1 MKILRVNMNTLEIT
15 TEKLPAGME
24 FVAGRLLTAKI
35 LNDEVS
41 PSIDPL
47 SKDAKMIIATGPLA
61 GTNASSLGRL
71 SIGAKSPLTHGIK
84 EANVGGPAGQ
94 KIDRLG
100 IRAIIIE
107 DKPKDGGIYTLLLS
121 QDKIALESA
130 EAYKGLKTSDVAAQ
144 LREKIDRKATIV
156 SIGLG
161 GERRWKSAAIAFTDK
176 DGHSSRHAARGGL
189 GSVMGAKGLKAIVID
204 DRGTSPIELKDKKL
218 FRKAQKQYSD
228 LAKTDHQIQAM
239 SMMGTPAQ
247 IDTNRALG
255 SMPVFNY
262 GSEPLEGVNEINGQA
277 LMQLNK
283 ERGGKMDPCMPGCVV
298 ACSIVFKDKEGKHVT
313 SSYEYETIALM
324 GTNLGIVDPDA
335 VAHFDQIIDAIGID
349 SIELGS
355 AMGVAA
361 SAGKMKMG
369 DIDGVYKLLDEIEQG
384 TELGNALGDGVVAT
398 CKYLGVDRIPAF
410 KGQSMPAH
418 DGRAT
423 KSTGVTYVTS
433 PMGADHTAGISYED
447 PQNKKGQVD
456 RSLKMQIFCSMAD
469 TLGLCILSAP
479 SDPMRLFIYL
489 RGLLK
494 GRYGIDISANEL
506 FDLGKETLRQELKF
520 NEGTDFATANP
531 NPDFMRT
538 EKLAPMSAVFDV
550 DQDEIDT
557 LWDRLDDHRLIDSF
571 VEYPYISRYG
581 KLNALP
587 ETGLEEDKIFTQL
600 REMAV
605 EEDAQWKNGKCSGT
619 MYGGDPKIFEMIGRA
634 FELYTHVNVLQRDL
648 CPSQTK
654 FESEIIAMTVDFFNG
669 QAVQEHHPQ
678 EQACGVIGTGGTDS
692 ILGAVLAHRNKF
704 REERNITKP
713 EMIMA
718 QTAHTAFRKGAD
730 YFGLKLIE
738 APVDPVTT
746 QVDLDFVKAHMN
758 KNTIL
763 LVGSAGN
770 CPYGTIDPIKELSE
784 LALKHDIGMHVD
796 GCLGGFI
803 LPYGEQLG
811 YDIPVF
817 DFRLPGVTSIS
828 ADTHKYAYGPKG
840 TSVVCY
846 RDKSFRKYQYTTNPE
861 WTGGTYVSPGIGGSR
876 SGGIIAATWA
886 VMVTLGKKGYMERAR
901 KIFET
906 AYAMQKIVKKHP
918 ELRMMGSPSFCFSF
932 TSDEF
937 DIYHLND
944 YMKDHGWR
952 FNGQQYPSAIHMC
965 VTGPQT
971 QPGLVEEFEKDLAK
985 AVAYA
990 KKPDRLIAKS
1000 GALYGGQGSKTLTDF
1015 NDMDIIRTLM
1025 IEYMDDCLEQPDEWE
1040 PKP

>member
-1 MKILRVNMNTLEIT
+1 MKTLRVNMNRLEIT
-15 TEKLPAGME
+15 SEELSAGME
-24 FVAGRLLTAKI
+24 LVGGRRLTARI
-35 LNDEVS
+35 LSKEV
-41 PSIDPL
+41 PPATDPL
-47 SKDAKMIIATGPLA
+47 SKEAKLIIATGPLA

-94 KIDRLG
+94 KLDRLG

-107 DKPKDGGIYTLLLS
+107 DEPTDGGTYLLHLNK
-121 QDKIALESA
+121 DKFSLVSA
-130 EAYKGLKTSDVAAQ
+130 EAYKGKKTYDTAAL
-144 LREKIDRKATIV
+144 LREKFDPKSTIV

-161 GERRWKSAAIAFTDK
+161 GERRSKTAAITFTDK

-204 DRGTSPIELKDKKL
+204 DRGTSPITLKDKEI
-218 FRKAQKQYSD
+218 FRRTQKQFAS
-228 LAKTDHQIQAM
+228 LAKTDQQLIGM
-239 SMMGTPAQ
+239 SSMGTPGV
-247 IDTNRALG
+247 IGALREIG

-262 GSEPLEGVNEINGQA
+262 GSEHLEGVDGITGEA
-277 LMQLNK
+277 LMEIGK
-283 ERGGKMDPCMPGCVV
+283 KRGGSMDPCMPGCVIG
-298 ACSIVFKDKEGKHVT
+298 CSMVWKDASGKHIT

-324 GTNLGIVDPDA
+324 GTNLGIVDPDVIA
-335 VAHFDQIIDAIGID
+335 RFDRIVDEIGLDTID
-349 SIELGS
+349 LGS

-369 DIDGVYKLLDEIEQG
+369 DIDGAFKLLEEIEQG
-384 TELGNALGDGVVAT
+384 TEFGLVLSDGVAAT
-398 CKYLGVDRIPAF
+398 CKHLGIDRVPAF
-410 KGQSMPAH
+410 KGQAMPAH
-418 DGRAT
+418 DARAT
-423 KSTGVTYVTS
+423 KATGVTYFTS

-447 PQNKKGQVD
+447 PQATEGQVD
-456 RSLKMQIFCSMAD
+456 RSLKIQIFIALAD
-469 TLGLCILSAP
+469 AIGLCMLAAP
-479 SDPMRLFIYL
+479 SDPTRILIYL

-494 GRYGIDISANEL
+494 GRYGLDVSANEL
-506 FDLGKETLRQELKF
+506 FEMGKETLQLELKY
-520 NEGTDFATANP
+520 NEGTDVATAHP
-531 NPDFMRT
+531 NPDFVRT
-538 EKLAPMSAVFDV
+538 EELAPMSALFDI
-550 DQDEIDT
+550 DEDEVNSI
-557 LWDRLDDHRLIDSF
+557 WDRLEPARLMDTM
-571 VEYPYISRYG
+571 VKYPYVKRYG
-581 KLNALP
+581 NIKALP
-587 ETGLEEDKIFTQL
+587 ESGMDQETIFSQL
-600 REMAV
+600 KEMAV

-654 FESEIIAMTVDFFNG
+654 FESEIIAMAVDFMNG
-669 QAVQEHHPQ
+669 QAVKEHHPN
-678 EQACGVIGTGGTDS
+678 EKACGVIGTGGTDS
-692 ILGAVLAHRNKF
+692 IISAVLAHRNKYKK
-704 REERNITKP
+704 ERGITDP

-718 QTAHTAFRKGAD
+718 HTAHTAFRKGAS
-730 YFGLKLIE
+730 YFGVKLIE

-746 QVDLDFVKAHMN
+746 KLDMDFVKEHIN
-758 KNTIL
+758 SNTIL
-763 LVGSAGN
+763 LVGTAGN
-770 CPYGTIDPIKELSE
+770 YPYGTIDPIDELSE
-784 LALKHDIGMHVD
+784 LALKHDIGLHVD

-811 YDIPVF
+811 YDIPPF

-861 WTGGTYVSPGIGGSR
+861 WVGGTYVSPGIGGSR

-886 VMVTLGKKGYMERAR
+886 VMVSLGKKGYMERAK

-906 AYAMQKIVKKHP
+906 AFIMQESVKKHP
-918 ELRMMGSPSFCFSF
+918 ELRMMGSPTFCFSF

-944 YMKDHGWR
+944 FMKDRGWR

-971 QPGLVEEFEKDLAK
+971 QPGLAEEFDKDLAE
-985 AVAYA
+985 AVVYA
-990 KKPDRLIAKS
+990 KNPEHNIAKS
-1000 GALYGGQGSKTLTDF
+1000 GALYGGAGSKAVTEY
-1015 NDMDIIRTLM
+1015 NDMDM
-1025 IEYMDDCLEQPDEWE
+1025 IHDIMVEYQDDCLEQPDE
-1040 PKP
+1040 

>member
-1 MKILRVNMNTLEIT
+1 MKILRVNMNRLEIT
-15 TEKLPAGME
+15 TEAVPAGQE
-24 FVAGRLLTAKI
+24 IIGGRGLTAKI
-35 LNDEVS
+35 LTSEV
-41 PSIDPL
+41 PPATDPL
-47 SKDAKMIIATGPLA
+47 SKEAKLVVATGPLA

-94 KIDRLG
+94 KLDRLG

-107 DKPKDGGIYTLLLS
+107 DEPQDGGVYLLYLS
-121 QDKIALESA
+121 KDKISLESA
-130 EAYKGLKTSDVAAQ
+130 EAYKGRKTDDVAA
-144 LREKIDRKATIV
+144 LLHEKIDRKATIV

-161 GERRWKSAAIAFTDK
+161 GERRWKSAAITFTDM

-189 GSVMGAKGLKAIVID
+189 GSVMGAKGLKAMVID
-204 DRGTSPIELKDKKL
+204 DRGTSPVKLEDKTI
-218 FRKAQKQYSD
+218 FRKAQKQYAE
-228 LAKTDHQIQAM
+228 LAKTDHMLKGM
-239 SMMGTPAQ
+239 SSMGTPGIIEPLRQ
-247 IDTNRALG
+247 IG
-255 SMPVFNY
+255 SMPVYNY
-262 GSEPLEGVNEINGQA
+262 GSEPLEGVDAISGEA
-277 LMQLNK
+277 LRKLGK
-283 ERGGKMDPCMPGCVV
+283 ERGGSMAPCMPGCVV
-298 ACSIVFKDKEGKHVT
+298 GCSIVFNDAQGKHVT

-324 GTNLGIVDPDA
+324 GTNLGIVDPDV
-335 VAHFDQIIDAIGID
+335 VAHFDRIVDAIGID

-369 DIDGVYKLLDEIEQG
+369 DSDGAFKLLDEIEQG
-384 TELGNALGDGVVAT
+384 TEFGNVLGNGVVAT
-398 CKYLGVDRIPAF
+398 CNYLGVDRVPAF

-418 DGRAT
+418 DARAT
-423 KSTGVTYVTS
+423 KSTGVTYFTS
-433 PMGADHTAGISYED
+433 PMGADHTAGLSYED
-447 PQNKKGQVD
+447 PQAVEGQVD
-456 RSLKMQIFCSMAD
+456 RSLKGQIFCAMAD
-469 TLGLCILSAP
+469 SFGLCILAAP
-479 SDPMRLFIYL
+479 SDPTRLFVYL
-489 RGLLK
+489 KALLK
-494 GRYGIDISANEL
+494 GRYGINLSANQL
-506 FDLGKETLRQELKF
+506 FEIGKETLRLELKF
-520 NEGTDFATANP
+520 NQGTDFQTANP
-531 NPDFMRT
+531 EPGFLRT
-538 EKLAPMSAVFDV
+538 EKLAPLSSVFNIPEEEV
-550 DQDEIDT
+550 NSI
-557 LWDRLDDHRLIDSF
+557 WDRLESHRLIDPII
-571 VEYPYISRYG
+571 EYPYVKRYG
-581 KLNALP
+581 NIKSIPDKGLD
-587 ETGLEEDKIFTQL
+587 ETEIFRQL
-600 REMAV
+600 TEMAT

-654 FESEIIAMTVDFFNG
+654 FESEIIAMTIDFLNG
-669 QAVQEHHPQ
+669 QAVKEHHPG
-678 EQACGVIGTGGTDS
+678 AHVCGVVGTGGTDS
-692 ILGAVLAHRNKF
+692 IIGAVLAHRNKY
-704 REERNITKP
+704 REERGITKP

-718 QTAHTAFRKGAD
+718 HTAHTAFRKGAS

-746 QVDLDFVKAHMN
+746 LVDLEFVKDHIN

-770 CPYGTIDPIKELSE
+770 YAYGTIDPIEELSE
-784 LALKHDIGMHVD
+784 LALKHDIGLHVD

-803 LPYGEQLG
+803 LPWGEQLG

-840 TSVVCY
+840 TSVVVY

-861 WTGGTYVSPGIGGSR
+861 WVGGTYVSPGIGGSR

-886 VMVTLGKKGYMERAR
+886 VMVTLGKEGYRERAR

-906 AYAMQKIVKKHP
+906 AFAMQKVVKKHP
-918 ELRMMGSPSFCFSF
+918 ELRLMGSPTFCFSF

-944 YMKDHGWR
+944 FMKDRGWR

-971 QPGLVEEFEKDLAK
+971 QPGLVQEFEKDLAE
-985 AVAYA
+985 AVVYA
-990 KKPDRLIAKS
+990 KNPDHTLAKS
-1000 GALYGGQGSKTLTDF
+1000 GALYGGKGSKAMTDF
-1015 NDMDIIRTLM
+1015 NDMEMIRDLM
-1025 IEYMDDCLEQPDEWE
+1025 IEYQDDSLEQPDE
-1040 PKP
+1040 